1 MKYINIYKTTFC
13 DIKLSILKFSDGET
27 PSEFRSIEDRESLLS
42 SLNPPENSGGPRYME
57 TEEDVRS
64 LPNDSVIDRLSHG
77 IMFDTP
83 RIGKAAPSE
92 GVA

>member
-1 MKYINIYKTTFC
+1 
-13 DIKLSILKFSDGET
+13 
-27 PSEFRSIEDRESLLS
+27 
-42 SLNPPENSGGPRYME
+42 ME